1 MFDVPRIIDGSKA
14 VQRSD
19 ASRPERLEGLDVDTY
34 LGVSRSGKGKIAQGL
49 EADAFRVVQ
58 PFEYCW
64 TSHEQRSAACQT
76 YRGPVAWKHRMGFG
90 NMFDNC
96 VESREDTPL

>member
-58 PFEYCW
+58 PFRILLDQPRTEICSMPNISR
-64 TSHEQRSAACQT
+64 TSGLEA
-76 YRGPVAWKHRMGFG
+76 
-90 NMFDNC
+90 
-96 VESREDTPL
+96 